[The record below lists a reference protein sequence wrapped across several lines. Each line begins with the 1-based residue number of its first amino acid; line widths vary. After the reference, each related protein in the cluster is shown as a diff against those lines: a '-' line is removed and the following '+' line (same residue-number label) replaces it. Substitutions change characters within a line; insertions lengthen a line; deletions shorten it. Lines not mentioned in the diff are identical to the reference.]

1 MDEWTDLDQAYL
13 EIFGEHPDVDR
24 HAIELCGGPTRDDE

>member
-13 EIFGEHPDVDR
+13 EIFGEHPDVR
-24 HAIELCGGPTRDDE
+24 ATKATPVAATRTTP